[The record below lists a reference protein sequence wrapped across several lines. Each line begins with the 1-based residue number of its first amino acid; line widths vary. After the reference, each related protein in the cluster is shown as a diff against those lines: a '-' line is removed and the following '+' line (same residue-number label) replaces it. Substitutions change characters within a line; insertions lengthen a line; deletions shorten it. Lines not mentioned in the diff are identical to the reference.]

1 MPTKTTVVKAVKPSA
16 EVSLIPKV
24 PMPLAIKKVPNGSL
38 SETEIDRLI
47 KEHKGTVDDVLITPA
62 LAKYILKTYNTGN
75 RKLRAS
81 HANEYA
87 AILSQGKWMNTGEPL
102 IFAAEGILN
111 SGQHR
116 LEAIARSNVEAMQ
129 DIRFGIPREAFA
141 RTDTGAKR
149 QPGDVLSICGAT
161 TPFASAAAV
170 KLLLAYERGLPQ
182 SYFIKFQNDQILA
195 GYRRWSDIEDAIHFV
210 TAHNNRKGFLNSASN
225 SFAYMALR
233 QTDKKTVGEFFE
245 ILDTG
250 LAASK
255 NDAPRLLRERL
266 LSDLRLPGSTRTQ
279 SAIVERLALYI
290 KAWNFWRKKEYP
302 EYLRWRTNEKFP
314 KMEVML

>member
-16 EVSLIPKV
+16 KVSLIPKV

-111 SGQHR
+111 SGQQR
-116 LEAIARSNVEAMQ
+116 LCKISALVSLVKRLPEPTRALSDSQGMFSPFVVQ
-129 DIRFGIPREAFA
+129 PRHS
-141 RTDTGAKR
+141 
-149 QPGDVLSICGAT
+149 P
-161 TPFASAAAV
+161 
-170 KLLLAYERGLPQ
+170 
-182 SYFIKFQNDQILA
+182 
-195 GYRRWSDIEDAIHFV
+195 
-210 TAHNNRKGFLNSASN
+210 
-225 SFAYMALR
+225 
-233 QTDKKTVGEFFE
+233 
-245 ILDTG
+245 
-250 LAASK
+250 
-255 NDAPRLLRERL
+255 LLRL
-266 LSDLRLPGSTRTQ
+266 
-279 SAIVERLALYI
+279 
-290 KAWNFWRKKEYP
+290 
-302 EYLRWRTNEKFP
+302 
-314 KMEVML
+314 